1 MLQVKFNDFAQELLS
16 NNDRISTLV
25 SKGHDLLPDHSQNA
39 ESISAR
45 CDEIEFLWQQLKEK
59 TNARTQVSTS
69 IIYYIDH
76 SSSTMPL

>member
-16 NNDRISTLV
+16 NNDRISALV

-59 TNARTQVSTS
+59 TNSRTQVSSS
-69 IIYYIDH
+69 IFIVL
-76 SSSTMPL
+76 TTVLLQMPL